1 MFDYETEEQQVEA
14 IKNWWKENG
23 AAIISGAVL
32 GIGALV
38 GWRGWIWYQ
47 ENLATEASDI
57 YVIVQDAVN
66 NNDSAAIQSQADV
79 LRSEYKSTP
88 YASLATLYEAKTQS
102 EKGDLAAAAESLRWV
117 MDHSSQDTVKNVARI
132 RLARVLV
139 ADNKLDEAA
148 ATINHALPK
157 SYASLINEIRGD
169 IYLAKGEN
177 EQAKQAYNQAV
188 KDAGG
193 AGVEYLQMKRND
205 LGS

>member
-14 IKNWWKENG
+14 IKNWWKQNG
-23 AAIISGAVL
+23 TAIISGAVL

-38 GWRGWIWYQ
+38 GWRGWAWHQ
-47 ENLATEASDI
+47 ENQAIEASDAF
-57 YVIVQDAVN
+57 VIVQEAVKS
-66 NNDSAAIQSQADV
+66 NDSAVIQTQAEV
-79 LRSEYKSTP
+79 LRSEFKSTP
-88 YASLATLYEAKTQS
+88 YASLATLYEAKS
-102 EKGDLAAAAESLRWV
+102 ESENGDLAAAAVSLRWV
-117 MDHSSQDTVKNVARI
+117 MNYSNQDSVKDVARI

-157 SYASLINEIRGD
+157 FYASLVNEIRGD

-177 EQAKQAYNQAV
+177 EQAKQAYDQAMQ
-188 KDAGG
+188 DAGG
-193 AGVEYLQMKRND
+193 AGVEYLLMKRNN

>member
-23 AAIISGAVL
+23 TAILSGVVL

-38 GWRGWIWYQ
+38 GWRGWVWHQ
-47 ENLATEASDI
+47 ENQAMEASDLF
-57 YVIVQDAVN
+57 VIVQEAVN
-66 NNDSAAIQSQADV
+66 KNDSAAIQTQAEV

-102 EKGDLAAAAESLRWV
+102 ENGDLTDAAESLRWV
-117 MDHSSQDTVKNVARI
+117 MKHSDQDIVKDVARI

-139 ADNKLDEAA
+139 ADNKLDEAS

-157 SYASLINEIRGD
+157 SYASLVNEIRGD
-169 IYLAKGEN
+169 IFLAKGEN
-177 EQAKQAYNQAV
+177 EQAKQAYDQAMQ
-188 KDAGG
+188 DRGG

-205 LGS
+205 LGG